1 MPAART
7 GPDTPPPEISK
18 QSSQSLCAEGEEKQ
32 LPEVQE
38 TFVSV
43 RPLDLG
49 FWSFHE
55 KFNFGNDSRKVR
67 KKLLNWSLSCTCY
80 RGGGG
85 VHKVLTC
92 LAERGAHEQ
101 KLAVGHLYL
110 LQKSPQEWSLWIHNR
125 PHPCKKTQENKFR
138 RGFGTEVSI
147 SFTLQFPAHYFRIMA
162 IKNAHC
168 FSHELEMKHTFHPND
183 STKTNI
189 EINTVQKCPRRN
201 LLLGGGGM

>member
-67 KKLLNWSLSCTCY
+67 KKLLN
-80 RGGGG
+80 
-85 VHKVLTC
+85 
-92 LAERGAHEQ
+92 
-101 KLAVGHLYL
+101 
-110 LQKSPQEWSLWIHNR
+110 
-125 PHPCKKTQENKFR
+125 
-138 RGFGTEVSI
+138 
-147 SFTLQFPAHYFRIMA
+147 
-162 IKNAHC
+162 
-168 FSHELEMKHTFHPND
+168 
-183 STKTNI
+183 
-189 EINTVQKCPRRN
+189 
-201 LLLGGGGM
+201 